1 MSTKPAW
8 QHLTRLHHHP
18 RDDHITFD
26 EPTHKYYVNGSCSGN
41 ISCTG
46 FVHEFF
52 SHFDPKS
59 TIAKMKRS
67 AKWSSSKYYGK
78 TDEEIMKEWNDNG
91 KQASAA
97 GTAMHLAIEQFL
109 HGAPE
114 EIDPMIKETPEWRY
128 FMKFWEDCGGDL
140 EPYRS
145 EWEVFTDRV
154 DTRSS
159 PRSSST
165 ASDAPRERKIKL
177 CGSID
182 MVFRRRSDGKF
193 VIYDWKRSK
202 EIKSENPFQ
211 SGLAP
216 LDHLPDT
223 NYWHYTLQ
231 LNVYKWILETYYGM
245 EIADLYLV
253 IMHPDQPS
261 YRRMRLNILTQE
273 VEEMI
278 ECRRRAVEA
287 GCKQPVLLPVPE
299 EPEDESPME
308 KKANGLEFD
317 F

>member
-1 MSTKPAW
+1 MNSITMAPHHW
-8 QHLTRLHHHP
+8 QHLTRRNRHP
-18 RDDHITFD
+18 RDAHIHFD
-26 EPTHKYYVNGSCSGN
+26 EPTHKYYVNGSCEGN

-52 SHFDPKS
+52 GHFDPKAI
-59 TIAKMKRS
+59 IAKMKRG
-67 AKWSSSKYYGK
+67 ANWTSSKYYGK
-78 TDEEIMKEWNDNG
+78 TDQEIMKEWNDNG

-109 HGAPE
+109 HGSPE
-114 EIDPMIKETPEWRY
+114 EIDPAIKNTAEWNY
-128 FMKFWEDCGGDL
+128 FLQFWADCGDDL

-145 EWEVFTDRV
+145 EWEVFTD
-154 DTRSS
+154 SL
-159 PRSSST
+159 
-165 ASDAPRERKIKL
+165 DAKVQERRIKL

-202 EIKSENPFQ
+202 EIKSENAFG
-211 SGLAP
+211 SGLCP

-253 IMHPDQPS
+253 ILHPDNPS
-261 YRRMRLNILTQE
+261 YRRMRLNFLTDE
-273 VEEMI
+273 VEDMV
-278 ECRRRAVEA
+278 ECRRRAVEM
-287 GCKQPVLLPVPE
+287 GCRQSVILPVPD
-299 EPEDESPME
+299 EPEE
-308 KKANGLEFD
+308 KKEKELAD
-317 F
+317 FSFTF